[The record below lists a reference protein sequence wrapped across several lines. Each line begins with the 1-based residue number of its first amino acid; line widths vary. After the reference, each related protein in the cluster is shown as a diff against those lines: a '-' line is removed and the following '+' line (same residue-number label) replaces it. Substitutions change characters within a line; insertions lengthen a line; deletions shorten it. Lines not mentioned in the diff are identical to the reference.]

1 MKVIARAVSDLKKLK
16 RLSKKGRNK
25 FFKECSK
32 DCVMR
37 ICECIKNVLKG
48 NVSLKSCHLKKLS
61 RHRQSL
67 RSLSAKSTTLAKR
80 RKLLQKGGFLG
91 ALLPAILPV
100 ITSLIGSFMQDNNAA
115 R

>member
-1 MKVIARAVSDLKKLK
+1 MNMIARAVSDLKKLK
-16 RLSKKGRNK
+16 RLSKKGRRK

-32 DCVMR
+32 DCVLR
-37 ICECIKNVLKG
+37 ICECIKNILKG
-48 NVSLKSCHLKKLS
+48 NVPLKSCHLKKLS

-67 RSLSAKSTTLAKR
+67 RSLSAKSTTLVKR

-91 ALLPAILPV
+91 ALLPAILPA
-100 ITSLIGSFMQDNNAA
+100 LIDIFMPQNNAA